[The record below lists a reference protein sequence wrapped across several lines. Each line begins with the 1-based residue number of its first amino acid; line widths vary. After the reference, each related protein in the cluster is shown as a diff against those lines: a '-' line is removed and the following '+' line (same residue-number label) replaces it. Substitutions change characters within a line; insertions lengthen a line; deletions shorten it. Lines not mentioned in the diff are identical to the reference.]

1 MAKNEFG
8 DEIEVQ
14 TNEFGDPIEGTV
26 SVIDPP
32 LAKEPL
38 PPEEAFDRAGKVW
51 DAALDEEVPFN
62 VAQEWFFD
70 PFITASDPDDF
81 AAAVPDNRTGFSENF
96 KREWTGDKAFTKIPI
111 AGGIVGLAL
120 NAETI
125 QAANRLLDSQFDY
138 DAMNRR
144 AREVHAVG
152 MVFGGGPFFPK
163 TLDIDRKRI
172 AQAIKDFEF
181 EQQGV
186 TFGGRVA
193 RGISQLPTWMIE
205 FAATGGLATL
215 GDDVAQKA
223 GEKLLRKY
231 AKTLAGKAAIKTS
244 KLAVGAVIR
253 TSTGLLP
260 RVGEKATA
268 RQALIAIGV
277 AGEENW
283 ATSLAKA
290 WGEVAIESFTEQT
303 GGAISRGLTAGLA
316 KLPFGG
322 KFMRVLQEQWSALTG
337 GTAENFATRMLTR
350 GGYSTIVG
358 EVGEERLATLLRE
371 ATGVSDR
378 RGNPFQRI
386 WNGMQ
391 EDFKP
396 ENLGAEIVTLLA
408 PASVRRG
415 MTMGTSLTPG
425 VSVPTVAVQ
434 LDQATGAGP
443 IQFDST
449 LEAEGYAN
457 KAKEVADT
465 EGKDVTVTVDK
476 FDNTVTVEKAVEE
489 AIPAEAGKPPIL
501 KEGKVPAGADEIVFR
516 EAEKSAQTGEVSDE
530 FVFHTTSADV
540 EAIFE
545 EGLVAGGLSGA
556 IETGQGLGDNVV
568 VFRRSDLPEGFT
580 AFGDIAFQRPKKPL
594 KPIAAFS
601 MKELGVTE
609 REFGFRAEE
618 LGDQPEPPE
627 LKQGTKAEVPKQPIK
642 PTETVTQPQKDIL
655 GVEPVDRVL
664 QSLQEAKRVQPRTKA
679 EQKAERRKRVGA
691 AAGALKSNVKKGSP
705 VEESIFR
712 SSGLLKGPLTEY
724 EQVFTSIED
733 TMNAEDKDALYA
745 KVYNH
750 PGLRYFDVL
759 NTATSLKKLLAG
771 TALTDGDVANI
782 EQVFG
787 KTGLAKIAKL
797 RVEVSGLFDKA
808 INLWK
813 AGLLTGIKTS
823 GLNTLSNMTHF
834 MTETAKDIPGAL
846 VDNAVSLYTGERALA
861 FTTKGSVE
869 GMKKGVRLG
878 WVYLRTGYSERDIG
892 KKLDFTKVNFGNS
905 KFAKG
910 LQMYEETIFHLLG
923 AEDQPFYYGAKA
935 RSLFSQAIAQAKNKK
950 LTGTNRDAFVERL
963 IQSPTDDMLE
973 AAVHDAEVAVF
984 QNRTGFGDIA
994 RSVQKTKI
1002 GQIIVPFGRTPS
1014 AIATQIIN
1022 YSPIGP
1028 AKEVA
1033 DQIAKGEFNQRKFS
1047 QAFGRGIV
1055 GTGVLAVGGLL
1066 FKAGLMTLDRPKTER
1081 ERKLWELEG
1090 RKANSIKIGDK
1101 WRSVQVLGPAGNVLI
1116 IGGHFQQGLID
1127 TGSPTKAIV
1136 QAMTGGAKSFSEQT
1150 FVTGVN
1156 QAVSALVDPDRSFEG
1171 WFSSMAGSVVPTIV
1185 ADIARAQDDKARR
1198 TEGPFQRVQSRIPVL
1213 REKLPPRI
1221 DVFGQDLPRYGGN
1234 PLEVMIDPTR
1244 PSLINNDVVVT
1255 ELRRLFDNGIKVS
1268 PTLLGDKAGFDVLT
1282 TEENTQLW
1290 RRSGELTYK
1299 LLQAWITSD
1308 GYGKVSNDFA
1318 KGKSIEQLVSKAK
1331 AAAKIEMASIKINQG
1346 TGIVELAEA
1355 GLLTVEGLEALKFF
1369 GTQ

>member
-14 TNEFGDPIEGTV
+14 TNEFGDPIEGAV
-26 SVIDPP
+26 SVIEPP

-38 PPEEAFDRAGKVW
+38 PPEVAFDRAGKVW
-51 DAALDEEVPFN
+51 DAALDEEVPLN
-62 VAQEWFFD
+62 IAQEWFFD

-96 KREWTGDKAFTKIPI
+96 KREWTGGKGFTKIPI
-111 AGGIVGLAL
+111 AGGIIGLAR

-125 QAANRLLDSQFDY
+125 QAANRLVDAEFNY
-138 DAMNRR
+138 DEMNRR

-152 MVFGGGPFFPK
+152 MAFGGGPFFPI
-163 TLDIDRKRI
+163 TLDGDQTRI

-181 EQQGV
+181 EQRGV

-193 RGISQLPTWMIE
+193 RGISQLPTWMLE

-231 AKTLAGKAAIKTS
+231 AKTVAGKAAIKTS

-277 AGEENW
+277 AGKESW

-303 GGAISRGLTAGLA
+303 GGAISRGLSKGLA

-322 KFMRVLQEQWSALTG
+322 RFMTSLQEQWSIITG
-337 GTAENFATRMLTR
+337 GTAENFATKMLAR

-378 RGNPFQRI
+378 KGNPFQRI
-386 WNGMQ
+386 WDGMQ

-415 MTMGTSLTPG
+415 MTMGVSLTEG

-434 LDQATGAGP
+434 LDEATGAGP

-449 LEAEGYAN
+449 LEAEGYAA
-457 KAKEVADT
+457 KAKEVAGT

-476 FDNTVTVEKAVEE
+476 FDNTVTVEAQPPTE
-489 AIPAEAGKPPIL
+489 AKPAEEGKPPIL
-501 KEGKVPAGADEIVFR
+501 KK
-516 EAEKSAQTGEVSDE
+516 
-530 FVFHTTSADV
+530 
-540 EAIFE
+540 
-545 EGLVAGGLSGA
+545 
-556 IETGQGLGDNVV
+556 
-568 VFRRSDLPEGFT
+568 
-580 AFGDIAFQRPKKPL
+580 
-594 KPIAAFS
+594 
-601 MKELGVTE
+601 
-609 REFGFRAEE
+609 
-618 LGDQPEPPE
+618 
-627 LKQGTKAEVPKQPIK
+627 GTKAEVPKQTIK

-655 GVEPVDRVL
+655 DGDPVSRVL
-664 QSLQEAKRVQPRTKA
+664 KSLQEAKAVQPRTKA

-712 SSGLLKGPLTEY
+712 STGLLKGPLTEY
-724 EQVFTSIED
+724 EQVFSSIED
-733 TMNAEDKDALYA
+733 TINAEDKDALYA

-750 PGLRYFDVL
+750 PGLQYFEIL

-771 TALTDGDVANI
+771 TALTDGDVTNI
-782 EQVFG
+782 ERVFG

-950 LTGTNRDAFVERL
+950 LKSIARDSFVENL
-963 IQSPTDDMLE
+963 IQNPTDDMLE

-1090 RKANSIKIGDK
+1090 RKANSIKIGDR

-1185 ADIARAQDDKARR
+1185 ADIARAQDDKTRR

-1244 PSLINNDVVVT
+1244 PALINNDVVVT
-1255 ELRRLFDNGIKVS
+1255 ELRRLFDNDVKVS

-1308 GYGKVSNDFA
+1308 GYRKVSNDFA

-1346 TGIVELAEA
+1346 VGIVELAEA

-1369 GTQ
+1369 GK